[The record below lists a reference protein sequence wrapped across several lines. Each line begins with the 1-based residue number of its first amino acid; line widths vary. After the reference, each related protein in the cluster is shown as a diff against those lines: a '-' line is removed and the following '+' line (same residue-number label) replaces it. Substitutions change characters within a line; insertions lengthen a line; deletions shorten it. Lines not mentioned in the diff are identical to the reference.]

1 MSIISFCKKS
11 LQQLSYIANQSQKKY
26 ILIGVKGG
34 GCNGLKYFIEP
45 TDEEPLKIDEHIT
58 LHVKDAEKQ
67 AEDVD
72 GVVDGAVDGVVDG
85 DDVVDVIVC
94 GKSLF
99 YLIGTKIEW
108 KTDYMGSRFEFN
120 NPNANSSCGCGETF
134 SV

>member
-1 MSIISFCKKS
+1 MSVISFCKKS

-45 TDEEPLKIDEHIT
+45 TDEEPLKIDEHMT
-58 LHVKDAEKQ
+58 LPV
-67 AEDVD
+67 EDVEKGAED
-72 GVVDGAVDGVVDG
+72 GVVDG
-85 DDVVDVIVC
+85 VVDVIVC

-108 KTDYMGSRFEFN
+108 KTDYMGSRFEFI

>member
-11 LQQLSYIANQSQKKY
+11 LQQLSYISNQSQKKY

-34 GCNGLKYFIEP
+34 GCNGLKYVIEP
-45 TDEEPLKIDEHIT
+45 TDEKPLKIDEHMT
-58 LHVKDAEKQ
+58 LQVKDAEK
-67 AEDVD
+67 ET
-72 GVVDGAVDGVVDG
+72 G
-85 DDVVDVIVC
+85 DLDVIVC

-108 KTDYMGSRFEFN
+108 KTDYMGSRFEFI

>member
-1 MSIISFCKKS
+1 MSVISFCKKS

-45 TDEEPLKIDEHIT
+45 TDEKPLKIDEHMT
-58 LHVKDAEKQ
+58 LPVEDAEKGSG
-67 AEDVD
+67 DVGVD
-72 GVVDGAVDGVVDG
+72 GVVDEDGVVDAAG
-85 DDVVDVIVC
+85 VVDVIVC

-108 KTDYMGSRFEFN
+108 KTDYMGSRFEFI

>member
-45 TDEEPLKIDEHIT
+45 TDEKPLKIDEHMT
-58 LHVKDAEKQ
+58 LQVEDAEK
-67 AEDVD
+67 ETGDVD
-72 GVVDGAVDGVVDG
+72 G
-85 DDVVDVIVC
+85 VVDVIVC

-108 KTDYMGSRFEFN
+108 KTDYMGSRFEFI